1 MEEKGTSVVQ
11 SRAPAVKRRNRG
23 QKKVANVAAAAQN
36 GDTLQIDIDI
46 EEDMQKKAIQEKE

>member
-1 MEEKGTSVVQ
+1 MEEKSTSVVQ

-23 QKKVANVAAAAQN
+23 QKKAANVAATAQN

-46 EEDMQKKAIQEKE
+46 EEDT